1 MPENQNADVEPKDA
15 GERKTTIPRDSDTA
29 SVGVRPPNEKGLDRE
44 ANDATG
50 EPAIEPADEVSEG
63 R

>member
-1 MPENQNADVEPKDA
+1 MPNADVNPRPVGEEPETKRAND
-15 GERKTTIPRDSDTA
+15 ERAEPAVKK
-29 SVGVRPPNEKGLDRE
+29 PNEPGLDRE

-50 EPAIEPADEVSEG
+50 EPAVKPADEVSEG

>member
-1 MPENQNADVEPKDA
+1 MPELNDADVKPKPVGEEPEEVDA
-15 GERKTTIPRDSDTA
+15 NPDTA
-29 SVGVRPPNEKGLDRE
+29 SVSISKPNEKGLDRE